1 MSKKHKQAGRNAP
14 RQGARS
20 GGGAWIIIVVVLA
33 AGGALAW
40 HFGNRGKTADGAK
53 PSGGGASNSVAAVA
67 MTALPTNEVAQA
79 VMVTVELDFGG
90 PPPGIAEALAQV
102 ERRHE
107 PEDRVGRTF
116 AILDAY
122 GGPTPSGKL
131 HMSMHV
137 SMEKPGLGSLVFKR
151 TGEELWKSRI
161 VPRKEG
167 PPGPKN
173 LTVIMDDKA
182 TGKSMML
189 DGSRGIGKVLDVPLH
204 NTSNVVRDLWPDGAD
219 REFTYIYSAC
229 GCPVK
234 AMVRRIGEMTTR
246 TTNSPVMF
254 PDDPEALA
262 LIHSLMGWPPPGR

>member
-1 MSKKHKQAGRNAP
+1 MSKKHKQAGRNAS
-14 RQGARS
+14 RQGARFGS
-20 GGGAWIIIVVVLA
+20 AWIVITIVVV

-40 HFGNRGKTADGAK
+40 YFGNNGKNADGGKA
-53 PSGGGASNSVAAVA
+53 GGAGPTNTVAVAAPAPV
-67 MTALPTNEVAQA
+67 PTNEVAQA

-90 PPPGIAEALAQV
+90 PPPGIAEALKQV
-102 ERRHE
+102 ERRYE

-122 GGPTPSGKL
+122 GEPTPAGKL
-131 HMSMHV
+131 HISMHV
-137 SMEKPGLGSLVFKR
+137 SMEKPGLGALVFKR

-189 DGSRGIGKVLDVPLH
+189 DGSRGIGRVLDVPLH
-204 NTSNVVRDLWPDGAD
+204 NTPNVVRDLWPDGAD

-234 AMVRRIGEMTTR
+234 AMVRRTGEMTVR

-262 LIHSLMGWPPPGR
+262 VIHNLMGWPPPAR